1 MSRLGLGIDVGT
13 SGIRAAVMAPSG
25 EILGMAATRFAEIAS
40 GPATPEIW
48 ATALERTLA
57 RLAEATAFDGVTDV
71 AVDGTSGTML
81 AIDAEGHPVGPARMY
96 DEPCQEEGILAR
108 IAACAPAGSPAK
120 GRTSALARVIMM
132 QGRAGAVQVVHQADW
147 IAGLLCGAFG
157 ESDENNALKTGYDP
171 VTRAWPDWLA
181 DAGVD
186 PGKLPRVRQPGAAVR
201 PLGGAGVR
209 FGLPAAAVL
218 RAGTTDGCAAFIAT
232 GAREVGDG
240 VTSLGST
247 LVLKLLSAV
256 PITSEA
262 DGIYSH
268 RLGDLWLPGGASNT
282 GGRVIEALFPGE
294 DLAALSAAI
303 DPERPTGL
311 DYYPLP
317 GPGERFPVNDPALSP
332 RLEPRP
338 AEPALFFQGV
348 LEGIAA
354 IEGLAYRRLEEL
366 GAPRLR
372 SVRTVGGGA
381 ANHAWERIRQRRLGV
396 PFLPAFSQEA
406 CIGAARLAL
415 GLHLHD

>member
-1 MSRLGLGIDVGT
+1 
-13 SGIRAAVMAPSG
+13 
-25 EILGMAATRFAEIAS
+25 
-40 GPATPEIW
+40 
-48 ATALERTLA
+48 
-57 RLAEATAFDGVTDV
+57 
-71 AVDGTSGTML
+71 
-81 AIDAEGHPVGPARMY
+81 
-96 DEPCQEEGILAR
+96 
-108 IAACAPAGSPAK
+108 
-120 GRTSALARVIMM
+120 MM